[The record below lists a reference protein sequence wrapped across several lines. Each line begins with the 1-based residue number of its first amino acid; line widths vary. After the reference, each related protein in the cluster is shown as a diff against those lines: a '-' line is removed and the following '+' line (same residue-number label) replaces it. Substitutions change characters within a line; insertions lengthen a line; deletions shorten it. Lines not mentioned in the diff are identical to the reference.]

1 MCKPRI
7 YSENE
12 EEKVAVSHILNH
24 VFGSSLKLL
33 HPFMPFVTAEIYSKL
48 ICFGTEDIIV
58 SKWPTI
64 RSKFVF
70 DDEEEAVEKL
80 KEVIVGIR
88 NLRSTKNIHPSKKAK
103 LIIVTA
109 KYKKA
114 FEEAK
119 EILQK
124 LGYADEIIVVED
136 KESYIKQVAKKESED
151 NLDKINNTK
160 LEDTKENAI
169 VLEELNS
176 AMSIILSDVEVY
188 MPLKGL
194 IDLEEER
201 TRLAAEVTRLEAE
214 VARGEK
220 MLSNPGFISKAP
232 EAKVNEEK
240 EKLAKYKE
248 MLALAKERLEKLFLG
263 TEEKNSKW
271 NKTKIEWKNRT
282 EIVLVEF
289 WICQSECLQK
299 GTKFSNNFK
308 IIADSVPTFG
318 IGKLTY
324 MLIF

>member
-1 MCKPRI
+1 
-7 YSENE
+7 
-12 EEKVAVSHILNH
+12 
-24 VFGSSLKLL
+24 
-33 HPFMPFVTAEIYSKL
+33 
-48 ICFGTEDIIV
+48 
-58 SKWPTI
+58 
-64 RSKFVF
+64 
-70 DDEEEAVEKL
+70 
-80 KEVIVGIR
+80 
-88 NLRSTKNIHPSKKAK
+88 
-103 LIIVTA
+103 
-109 KYKKA
+109 
-114 FEEAK
+114 
-119 EILQK
+119 
-124 LGYADEIIVVED
+124 
-136 KESYIKQVAKKESED
+136 
-151 NLDKINNTK
+151 
-160 LEDTKENAI
+160 
-169 VLEELNS
+169 
-176 AMSIILSDVEVY
+176 
-188 MPLKGL
+188 
-194 IDLEEER
+194 
-201 TRLAAEVTRLEAE
+201 
-214 VARGEK
+214 